1 MEVTM
6 NQPGIHAWIILA
18 FMQLRAE
25 QMKENEPHPFDEEQ
39 AENLSGKRKPSK
51 VMATIGKRL
60 TSLGTG
66 LEARYGMQP
75 AAITTMNQQSN
86 PGGC

>member
-1 MEVTM
+1 M

-25 QMKENEPHPFDEEQ
+25 QMKENDAAQFDEGQ
-39 AENLSGKRKPSK
+39 AQNSPRKRKPSK
-51 VMATIGKRL
+51 VLATIGKRM
-60 TSLGTG
+60 TSFGAG
-66 LEARYGMQP
+66 LEERYGIQP
-75 AAITTMNQQSN
+75 EPTAMLNQQSN

>member
-25 QMKENEPHPFDEEQ
+25 QLKENEIHQVDEDQ
-39 AENLSGKRKPSK
+39 VENLSRKHKRSK
-51 VMATIGKRL
+51 MLATIGKRL
-60 TSLGTG
+60 TGFGSG
-66 LEARYGMQP
+66 LEDRYGMQP
-75 AAITTMNQQSN
+75 EPASMLNQQSS